1 MRSKQKSAREIAEQ
15 LNTDV
20 SLVRAIIRK
29 VSRESLED
37 VVNHGADS
45 GFCGF
50 SYYSDTSRFFRN
62 HRKAIVAMVL
72 SDAEAHEQSPVD
84 FVASFNCLA
93 GRELS
98 EVARRMGGAWLGS
111 QRYDAAHA
119 ERVAIAE
126 YTPSVA
132 RCLYGKLTEDDYTVE
147 NALAWYA
154 LESVARAACE

>member
-1 MRSKQKSAREIAEQ
+1 
-15 LNTDV
+15 
-20 SLVRAIIRK
+20 
-29 VSRESLED
+29 
-37 VVNHGADS
+37 
-45 GFCGF
+45 
-50 SYYSDTSRFFRN
+50 
-62 HRKAIVAMVL
+62 MVL

-98 EVARRMGGAWLGS
+98 QISRTMNYQYATNKAIIDRDR
-111 QRYDAAHA
+111 AAA
-119 ERVAIAE
+119 LAE